1 LRYCINGLH
10 LATFWGFKIS
20 TNIADNNSF
29 INGQGQQQLPDQS
42 IYTISKK
49 GILGNH
55 FSENA

>member
-1 LRYCINGLH
+1 LH